1 MRLLQYGALFFA
13 VGCATIPRE
22 PYVWRDDKYPVGVH
36 RADVARAEGRVIEYL
51 VASGTL
57 DKPGYG
63 CQESTRAY
71 EVATIETETAFQ
83 VRVIARPGLCKQAPE
98 DTNLPSLPWGIY
110 EGHLEFA
117 VSKKD
122 FHIIRERWGDEYS
135 IEMPSAPSEP
145 PPKWL
150 VENTE
155 PPPEATVPSMVAF
168 AESVFRGNDLFR
180 SSPRIPV
187 GTCVGPVPLETRAE
201 AGPRAVTAPVT
212 VNLSVSP
219 ASAEFFSDATCTT
232 AVTSVEVRAGAGDAR
247 FYFRPTQVGQLRISV
262 AAEGMRGDSQG
273 YDVEAE
279 EPVALDFITP
289 PQTVAEDT
297 CSKPFAVQLQDAFGN
312 RARVKAETSL
322 QLLATPPGSVTFYAE
337 PGCTGAAIT
346 ATSIPANGDSAI
358 FFLKGRVPRT
368 VTVSAMLGRISV
380 SQEEVVTPAQGAS
393 GHSR

>member
-1 MRLLQYGALFFA
+1 M
-13 VGCATIPRE
+13 
-22 PYVWRDDKYPVGVH
+22 
-36 RADVARAEGRVIEYL
+36 
-51 VASGTL
+51 
-57 DKPGYG
+57 
-63 CQESTRAY
+63 
-71 EVATIETETAFQ
+71 
-83 VRVIARPGLCKQAPE
+83 
-98 DTNLPSLPWGIY
+98 
-110 EGHLEFA
+110 
-117 VSKKD
+117 
-122 FHIIRERWGDEYS
+122 
-135 IEMPSAPSEP
+135 
-145 PPKWL
+145 
-150 VENTE
+150 
-155 PPPEATVPSMVAF
+155 
-168 AESVFRGNDLFR
+168 
-180 SSPRIPV
+180 

-297 CSKPFAVQLQDAFGN
+297 CSKPFAVQFQDAFGN

-337 PGCTGAAIT
+337 PGCTGGAIT
-346 ATSIPANGDSAI
+346 TTNIPANGDSAI

-368 VTVSAMLGRISV
+368 VTVTAMLGRISV
-380 SQEEVVTPAQGAS
+380 SQDEIVTPAQPTNPGTS
-393 GHSR
+393 GQKGP